1 LILLTLVY
9 LVYLTVLCSLPQ
21 FPSKINCDT
30 MDKKFTPLLSM
41 TNTNVKQLV
50 YFKQT
55 VDILSLPQHKYQ
67 KQSEKVWLEH

>member
-1 LILLTLVY
+1 
-9 LVYLTVLCSLPQ
+9 
-21 FPSKINCDT
+21 